1 METSSTCLSLLKV
14 KTKTGK
20 ETKQLKNDVEH
31 LLFKVKKKKKKDP
44 YRGTYIWNSEFYSII
59 SRVEFF
65 GL

>member
-31 LLFKVKKKKKKDP
+31 LLFKVKKKKKKILS
-44 YRGTYIWNSEFYSII
+44 GVLTYETPSFTA
-59 SRVEFF
+59 
-65 GL
+65 